1 MIVFCTHPQD
11 VGLPL
16 LHILFSVMNFLY
28 HHLSLSFLRSYQ
40 LQSTQQQLLE
50 KTMDFS
56 ETKESPGDFILRTNS
71 NFNTGV
77 QDGNLYLDVNW

>member
-1 MIVFCTHPQD
+1 
-11 VGLPL
+11 
-16 LHILFSVMNFLY
+16 MNFLY

-50 KTMDFS
+50 KTMEFS